1 MNILQFKALKNKQ
14 KISVITAYD
23 FSSAKLCEEAGFD
36 ALLVGDSLGMVIQGK
51 NSTLEV
57 SLEQMIY
64 HCEMVSRGAPKTL
77 VIGDLPFG
85 TFQISK
91 EKTLENAF
99 ALMQKGKCQA
109 IKLEGA
115 TDFILEVI
123 KHLVSHG
130 IPVMGHVGL
139 TPQSVHQLGGY
150 GKQAK
155 DPESAQQLKKE
166 VRALTEAGVFS
177 LVLENIPESLAAE
190 ITSESVVPT
199 IGIGAGPRT
208 DGQVLVWH
216 DVLGLG
222 EFKPPF
228 AKNYL
233 DGRNLFKE
241 ALVQFKKEITQ
252 K

>member
-1 MNILQFKALKNKQ
+1 MNINQFKALKNKH
-14 KISVITAYD
+14 KISIVTAYD
-23 FSSAKLCEEAGFD
+23 FPSAKICEEAELD
-36 ALLVGDSLGMVIQGK
+36 AILVGDSLGMVVQGK
-51 NSTLEV
+51 SSTLEV
-57 SLEQMIY
+57 TLDQMIY

-77 VIGDLPFG
+77 IIGDLPFS
-85 TFQISK
+85 TFQVSK

-115 TDFILEVI
+115 TDFIIDVI
-123 KHLVSHG
+123 KHLVAHG

-155 DPESAQQLKKE
+155 DEKGAAVLLEDAQKLAQ
-166 VRALTEAGVFS
+166 AGVFS
-177 LVLENIPESLAAE
+177 VVLENIPDELAKK
-190 ITSESVVPT
+190 ITQALDIPT
-199 IGIGAGPRT
+199 IGIGAGAHT
-208 DGQVLVWH
+208 DGQVTVWH
-216 DVLGLG
+216 DALGLG

-228 AKNYL
+228 AKSYL
-233 DGRNLFKE
+233 ENKKLILE
-241 ALVQFKKEITQ
+241 ALLNYKKDIN

>member
-1 MNILQFKALKNKQ
+1 MNINQFKALKNNR
-14 KISVITAYD
+14 KIILVTAYD
-23 FSSAKLCEEAGFD
+23 FPSAKICEEAGVD
-36 ALLVGDSLGMVIQGK
+36 AVLVGDSLGMVVQGK
-51 NSTLEV
+51 SSTLEV
-57 SLEQMIY
+57 TLEQMIY

-77 VIGDLPFG
+77 MIGDLPFS
-85 TFQISK
+85 TFQVSK

-99 ALMQKGKCQA
+99 ALMQKGKCTA

-115 TDFILEVI
+115 TDFIIDVI

-155 DPESAQQLKKE
+155 DEKSASILLEEANKLEQ
-166 VRALTEAGVFS
+166 AGVFS
-177 LVLENIPESLAAE
+177 IVLENIPDEVAKK
-190 ITSESVVPT
+190 ITETLKIPT
-199 IGIGAGPRT
+199 IGIGAGDHT
-208 DGQVLVWH
+208 DGQVTVWH

-228 AKNYL
+228 AKSYLEGRKLMIDALKNYK
-233 DGRNLFKE
+233 NQTEK
-241 ALVQFKKEITQ
+241 
-252 K
+252 